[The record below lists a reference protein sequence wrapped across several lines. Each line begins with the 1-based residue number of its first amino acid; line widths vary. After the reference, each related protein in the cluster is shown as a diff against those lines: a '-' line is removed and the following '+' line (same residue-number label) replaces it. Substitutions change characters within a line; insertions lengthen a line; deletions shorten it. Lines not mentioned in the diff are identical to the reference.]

1 MNNKDGAAL
10 KYIAKEGCVE
20 SYSLEVFQKTKQT
33 SVKNDVSIFD
43 SPLEHGEGVNYG

>member
-1 MNNKDGAAL
+1 MLPKKA
-10 KYIAKEGCVE
+10 VE